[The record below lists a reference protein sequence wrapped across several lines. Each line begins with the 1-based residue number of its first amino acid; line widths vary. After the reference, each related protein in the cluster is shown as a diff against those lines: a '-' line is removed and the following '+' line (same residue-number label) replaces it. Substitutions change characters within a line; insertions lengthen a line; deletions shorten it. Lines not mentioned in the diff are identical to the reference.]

1 MIMISEFGIHLH
13 SARKM
18 AGMSMDALALK
29 AGAVVSKQA
38 ISKYEKGLINPGSE
52 VLLALAG
59 ALNVKA
65 DYFFRSS
72 KVFIAGLEFRKKS
85 RLSKKAEE
93 QIKYQAIDFL
103 QKYLELEDILN
114 IEPGFDNPISNNR
127 IKNHADIELA
137 AQEIREKWKLGDGPV
152 PHLVEL
158 LEDKGFMIIF
168 RTLK

>member
-1 MIMISEFGIHLH
+1 MINEFGIRLH

-72 KVFIAGLEFRKKS
+72 KIAMPGWSLERNLNSAKKLRGRLNIRRLIFFRNIWS
-85 RLSKKAEE
+85 WRA
-93 QIKYQAIDFL
+93 FL
-103 QKYLELEDILN
+103 ILN
-114 IEPGFDNPISNNR
+114 
-127 IKNHADIELA
+127 
-137 AQEIREKWKLGDGPV
+137 
-152 PHLVEL
+152 LVL
-158 LEDKGFMIIF
+158 TIPYQII
-168 RTLK
+168 